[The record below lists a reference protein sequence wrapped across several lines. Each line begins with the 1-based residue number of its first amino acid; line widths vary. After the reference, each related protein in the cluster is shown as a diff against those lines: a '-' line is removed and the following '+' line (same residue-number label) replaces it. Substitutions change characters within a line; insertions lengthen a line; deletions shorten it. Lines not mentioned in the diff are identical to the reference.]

1 MKIEKDKSVHQ
12 VTFISIKMWTFFMV
26 DEKVYFKYDNSH
38 GVLIDEFYCNC
49 EERVTFFANDQVI
62 PIKITG
68 MKYIEV

>member
-1 MKIEKDKSVHQ
+1 
-12 VTFISIKMWTFFMV
+12 MV

-49 EERVTFFANDQVI
+49 EERVTFFANDSVI

-68 MKYIEV
+68 LKYIEV